1 MLLLQLK
8 RLSLRPLLHS
18 LMMMGLLT
26 TLSACVT
33 LKDHILYFPEGPGSD
48 VILEHTETS
57 TSAILSFDDWN
68 TLISKTPLVCMS
80 DTDYSDIKAD
90 IEKFCNDLPNLCSTD
105 VTEEPNPSQAQMTAR
120 QIKFHFK
127 KIERAFNRVRK
138 VRGLSP
144 KKY

>member
-1 MLLLQLK
+1 MPLTRPTHSKISPAAAGQSK
-8 RLSLRPLLHS
+8 RPPAALSKPAPVPVTTWTS
-18 LMMMGLLT
+18 LNRWAAERHLP
-26 TLSACVT
+26 A
-33 LKDHILYFPEGPGSD
+33 PR
-48 VILEHTETS
+48 
-57 TSAILSFDDWN
+57 
-68 TLISKTPLVCMS
+68 LISKTPLVCMS